1 VPITEKGASPGT
13 VGHVSAG
20 PVPSS
25 GTPAAAERG
34 DSAVS
39 PNVPISRNVWIA
51 LRLFNLY
58 RLIVA
63 GLFTLLGSL
72 ARLPPAFGDFNQQ
85 TLAWIAGSYLF
96 GAIVLQIA
104 IERRVLPFF
113 AMRNLL
119 VSLDVAALV
128 LIMHAS
134 GGPSGG
140 YGVLLV
146 VAIAGA
152 CLVSAPRASV
162 AFAAIASLAVLAE
175 TAIGHSTQAFG
186 QDSYTQAGLLG
197 IALFATALLSSILA
211 TQVRRSEQL
220 AAERALAI
228 DQLSRLNEYVVQR
241 MRSGIMVLGEDLRIV
256 LSNAAARRMLG
267 GTTEPVLDAPLREAF
282 LRWGARGENRKT
294 PLKLAGGEE
303 VILSFSRLGEGGMG
317 DALVFLEDAAEIQQ
331 RAQQIKL
338 ASLGRLTVSIAHE
351 IRNPLGAISQAGQ
364 LLAEDAELTP
374 GNARLA
380 HIVVEQSGR
389 VNEIIKNVLTLG
401 RRQPSAAES
410 FALADFVRKFAE
422 SFRERHA
429 LEFTALRIDCP
440 EPDLQVQMDPGHLDQ
455 VLWNLCDNALRHGR
469 SGDNG
474 MLRLTLRCGVHSDSA
489 RAWLD
494 VEDAGPGMTD
504 EVAQQIFEPF
514 FTGGTGGT
522 GLGLY
527 LSRELCEANQASLS
541 LVSHG
546 EEGSCFRILFPHPD
560 RQLLSA

>member
-1 VPITEKGASPGT
+1 MPITEKNATPGT
-13 VGHVSAG
+13 MAYAPAESIPLSATSADPG
-20 PVPSS
+20 RGNPVL
-25 GTPAAAERG
+25 
-34 DSAVS
+34 S
-39 PNVPISRNVWIA
+39 PDIPTSRNVWIA

-63 GLFTLLGSL
+63 GLFALLGGL

-175 TAIGHSTQAFG
+175 TAIGHSTHAFG

-197 IALFATALLSSILA
+197 IALFATAVLSSILA
-211 TQVRRSEQL
+211 TQVRRSEEL

-228 DQLSRLNEYVVQR
+228 AQLSRLNEYVVQR
-241 MRSGIMVLGEDLRIV
+241 MRSGIMVLGEDSRIV

-267 GTTEPVLDAPLREAF
+267 GTSEPALDASLREALF
-282 LRWGARGENRKT
+282 RWRARSENRKT

-317 DALVFLEDAAEIQQ
+317 DTLVFLEDAAEIQQ

-364 LLAEDAELTP
+364 LLAEDADLAP

-380 HIVVEQSGR
+380 HLVVEQSAR

-401 RRQPSAAES
+401 RRQPSAVES
-410 FALADFVRKFAE
+410 FALADFVRKFSE

-429 LEFTALRIDCP
+429 LDVSALHIDCL
-440 EPDLQVQMDPGHLDQ
+440 EPDLRVQMDLGHLEQ

-469 SGDNG
+469 AVDNG
-474 MLRLTLRCGVHSDSA
+474 TFLLTLRCGVHSESA
-489 RAWLD
+489 RPWLEIQD
-494 VEDAGPGMTD
+494 SGRGMTD

-514 FTGGTGGT
+514 FTGVMGGT

-527 LSRELCEANQASLS
+527 LSRELCEANQASLA
-541 LVSHG
+541 LLAHDARG
-546 EEGSCFRILFPHPD
+546 CCFRILFAHPD

>member
-1 VPITEKGASPGT
+1 MPTTEPRREGL
-13 VGHVSAG
+13 
-20 PVPSS
+20 
-25 GTPAAAERG
+25 AAA
-34 DSAVS
+34 APTIPV
-39 PNVPISRNVWIA
+39 SRNVWIA

-85 TLAWIAGSYLF
+85 TLASIAGSYLF

-104 IERRVLPFF
+104 IERQVLPFF

-152 CLVSAPRASV
+152 CLISAPRASV
-162 AFAAIASLAVLAE
+162 AFAALASIAVLVE
-175 TAIGHSTQAFG
+175 TAIGHGTQAFG

-197 IALFATALLSSILA
+197 VALFATALLSSILA

-228 DQLSRLNEYVVQR
+228 AQLSRLNEYVVQR
-241 MRSGIMVLGEDLRIV
+241 MRSGIMVLDDALRVV
-256 LSNAAARRMLG
+256 LCNAAARRMLG
-267 GTTEPVLDAPLREAF
+267 VGGEHELDDALREAF
-282 LRWGARGENRKT
+282 LRWRQRGENRKS
-294 PLKLAGGEE
+294 PLKLVTGEE
-303 VILSFSRLGEGGMG
+303 VIVSFSRLGEDSRG

-364 LLAEDAELTP
+364 LLEEDTTLSA

-380 HIVVEQSGR
+380 HLVVEQSGR
-389 VNEIIKNVLTLG
+389 VNDIIKNVLTLG

-410 FALADFVRKFAE
+410 FALGEHVQQFAAR
-422 SFRERHA
+422 FCERHDLA
-429 LEFTALRIDCP
+429 PTALCVDCDRA
-440 EPDLQVQMDPGHLDQ
+440 DLQVRMDPGHLEQ
-455 VLWNLCDNALRHGR
+455 VLWNLCDNALKHGEPQAER
-469 SGDNG
+469 AP
-474 MLRLTLRCGVHSDSA
+474 LITLRCGLQTESA
-489 RAWLD
+489 RPWLD
-494 VEDAGPGMTD
+494 VEDSGPGMTD

-514 FTGGTGGT
+514 FSGAQGGT

-541 LVSHG
+541 LLTHDAT
-546 EEGSCFRILFPHPD
+546 GSCFRILFAHPD